1 MAQEK
6 VDRAQR
12 IPKNAVPGV
21 AELLSNSTLYVAEVA
36 PDTAGENVA
45 PVECGSIDEEAAT
58 FKPSLHF
65 QVKKLD
71 NLGAENPDE
80 ISETITMNYGV
91 QPKEIMNDF
100 NAENLAVKAKTNEG
114 ERVLLDQQ
122 LAYLALE
129 DLQER
134 LKDQK
139 FAQLF
144 DNNRDA
150 VIQSIAEEIE
160 RVQSML
166 KDIEFEK
173 MSDD

>member
-1 MAQEK
+1 
-6 VDRAQR
+6 
-12 IPKNAVPGV
+12 
-21 AELLSNSTLYVAEVA
+21 
-36 PDTAGENVA
+36 
-45 PVECGSIDEEAAT
+45 
-58 FKPSLHF
+58 
-65 QVKKLD
+65 
-71 NLGAENPDE
+71 
-80 ISETITMNYGV
+80 
-91 QPKEIMNDF
+91 MNDF